1 MVICLSGSVE
11 LLGAMA
17 FCAPKQLSSCLPSIV
32 PRLAQ
37 VLNDSHV
44 KVQGAGQQALEQI
57 GSVIKNP
64 EIQGRWGQRDRGPS
78 SLGSPSLLL
87 PSPPP
92 PPPPPPP
99 FHLSTGTRSLVGHC

>member
-1 MVICLSGSVE
+1 MLYLAGSAE

-17 FCAPKQLSSCLPSIV
+17 YCAPKQLSSCLPSIV

-44 KVQGAGQQALEQI
+44 KVQGAGSEALKQI

-64 EIQGRWGQRDRGPS
+64 EIQGGPQMHETPVGVRW
-78 SLGSPSLLL
+78 LVVTSLL
-87 PSPPP
+87 PPP
-92 PPPPPPP
+92 LP
-99 FHLSTGTRSLVGHC
+99 LSSTGTRPTDCYC